1 GEATG
6 CQIQALVPISGR
18 PMISYVLDALRAAKT
33 VSQIFTVGAE
43 PLRQEVLTSLIE
55 RQNFLS
61 AVGGAVSADKQ
72 VVFVPE
78 VGEMLSNIRA
88 GLAAVKT
95 SLPVET
101 GPTSGFVLLSTADIP
116 LLTPEAVDDF
126 VCRAAVLNADFCYP
140 IVTKEAVQAKYPS
153 MGRTFVGTKDGVFT
167 GGNLFLLKAEFFDRL
182 APVVEK
188 VRAARKNPIKLAA
201 LLGPATLFLFAIKRI
216 SIEQVEKRA
225 ARLFGGKLRAVVSP
239 YPEIAADVDKP
250 EDLRAAEAMLE
261 FR

>member
-1 GEATG
+1 MDENSAVQVPCVVLAGGRIPQKLGDATG
-6 CQIQALVPISGR
+6 CQIQALVPINGR
-18 PMISYVLDALRAAKT
+18 PMISYVLEALRAAKT
-33 VSQIFTVGAE
+33 VSQIFAVGAE
-43 PLRQEVLTSLIE
+43 PLR
-55 RQNFLS
+55 S
-61 AVGGAVSADKQ
+61 AVGGVVSADKQ

-88 GLAAVKT
+88 GLAATKA
-95 SLPVET
+95 
-101 GPTSGFVLLSTADIP
+101 SGFVLLSAADIP

-126 VCRAAVLNADFCYP
+126 VRRAAVLNSDFCYP
-140 IVTKEAVQAKYPS
+140 IVTKEAVQAKYPG

-182 APVVEK
+182 APAVEK

-201 LLGPATLFLFAIKRI
+201 LLGPATLLLFAVKRI

-250 EDLRAAEAMLE
+250 EDLRAAEAILK